1 MNPRK
6 GRRAAR
12 APGPGAV
19 LAAVLATG
27 CVSLDPAGA
36 LRTARIQSEQAR
48 RQQDEIARELR
59 DAAGGASAWF
69 LRRGYALHHRGAH
82 AEAERILAQALHAG
96 APREVAAEAIYWI
109 GECRLARGLAG
120 EAIDA
125 FREAAA
131 RDPEAPI
138 AGRALYRAALTQ
150 RLQGD
155 DAGARRTI
163 EELLRRQPESDA
175 AALARDH
182 LLGAP
187 GE

>member
-1 MNPRK
+1 MNSSEAK
-6 GRRAAR
+6 RAAR
-12 APGPGAV
+12 ALGPGAV
-19 LAAVLATG
+19 LAAVLATA

-36 LRTARIQSEQAR
+36 LRTARIQTEQVR
-48 RQQDEIARELR
+48 RQQDGIGHALR
-59 DAAGGASAWF
+59 GAAGGASTYF
-69 LRRGYALHHRGAH
+69 LRRGYALHHLGAH

-96 APREVAAEAIYWI
+96 APRDVAAEAIYWI

-138 AGRALYRAALTQ
+138 AGRALYRAAFTQ